1 MMGRGLGMKHW
12 LRNLKRKTIQ
22 ALDVPSD
29 VILDMPRLTMI
40 GFLQLYIEN
49 HHGVLLF
56 SEQELRL
63 LLKKGQLIIRGNN
76 LVIRTIL
83 SEELLLEGYIRG
95 IEVVE

>member
-1 MMGRGLGMKHW
+1 MKKW
-12 LRNLKRKTIQ
+12 LRDLKRKTIK

-49 HHGVLLF
+49 HRGVLLF
-56 SEQELRL
+56 SDQELRL
-63 LLKKGQLIIRGNN
+63 LLKKGQLIIRGEG

-83 SEELLLEGYIRG
+83 SEELFLEGSIRA
-95 IEVVE
+95 IEIID